1 MGESSTSQRIDLWL
15 WCVRVMKTRA
25 LAQAACT
32 GGRVSVDGRRAKPS
46 TKVRPGSTVT
56 LSVPGGERQF
66 LVLDT
71 ASPRMAASLVPGYA
85 TETTPQVAHLAQ
97 RTVPAPPVTRER
109 GLGRPTKRDRRKID
123 QLRREG
129 GR

>member
-1 MGESSTSQRIDLWL
+1 MGESSTGQRIDLWL
-15 WCVRVMKTRA
+15 WCVRVVKTRA

-46 TKVRPGSTVT
+46 TKVRPGATVT

-71 ASPRMAASLVPGYA
+71 ASSRMAASLVPGYA
-85 TETTPQVAHLAQ
+85 TEITPQVPRLDRRSAQ
-97 RTVPAPPVTRER
+97 APPVTRDR

-123 QLRREG
+123 HLRGEN